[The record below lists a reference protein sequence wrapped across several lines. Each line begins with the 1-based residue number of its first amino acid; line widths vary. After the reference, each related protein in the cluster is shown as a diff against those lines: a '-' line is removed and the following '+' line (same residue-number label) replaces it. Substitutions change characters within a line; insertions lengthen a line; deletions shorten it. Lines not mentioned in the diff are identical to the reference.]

1 MSSNRRS
8 RFVAEIDPG
17 LSDIGLTA
25 WRLIAPCGM
34 KALRT
39 PQIVAVEKL
48 RDGVLIEFDDRK
60 CAIYTASLLHT
71 YIPQAIKVKNIEPRN
86 STNRERAGLKVSE

>member
-1 MSSNRRS
+1 
-8 RFVAEIDPG
+8 
-17 LSDIGLTA
+17 
-25 WRLIAPCGM
+25 M

-71 YIPQAIKVKNIEPRN
+71 YIPQAIKVRNIEPRN